1 MKKEIQYVGIAMAA
15 LLGLAVGEMLYLR
28 YKSKSGKDCDD
39 CADCGDCDD
48 CPGNGEEKKE
58 Y

>member
-39 CADCGDCDD
+39 CDDCDD
-48 CPGNGEEKKE
+48 CPENGEEKKE